1 MNEQNYYRTIRKKG
15 RRLKKSKPNWRLVG
29 VILIVSALLL
39 FFTIVAVI
47 SDQYLSKRDQFTVEF
62 GTPVQDCEFDYR
74 NSDLNFVVKLC
85 IPMFYKISDDVNI
98 NKLGTYLIFYD
109 SRLPFM
115 PDHLHMV
122 EVKDTTPPELTLTPM
137 EDTVF
142 QDINDFVDPGY
153 TAFDLCDGCV
163 EVKTERFQSSP
174 CWYTIRYTATD
185 KSGNTAEQHRKI
197 NVVRGQVAL
206 TFDDGPS
213 LNITPQILDVLAQN
227 NVHATFFI
235 LGYGY
240 DKEQLVLREFAEG
253 HTIGYH
259 GKSHQYK
266 DIYTSLDALMKN
278 FTSLEEDVINLT
290 GYSSKLVRFPGGSSN
305 TVSIN
310 YCEGIMSAAVT
321 EVATAGYTYFDW
333 NVDSGDAGRAD
344 TADEVYQNV
353 ISGIRAGHFNV
364 VLMHDSASKQHT
376 LDALQHIIDYCLEND
391 YELVALDSHSPQIT
405 HKIAN

>member
-1 MNEQNYYRTIRKKG
+1 MNEQNYYRTMRKKG
-15 RRLKKSKPNWRLVG
+15 RRLKKQKTNWGLVG
-29 VILIVSALLL
+29 VVLA
-39 FFTIVAVI
+39 VAVFLLTFTLTAI
-47 SDQYLSKRDQFTVEF
+47 GNNQYLSNHNQFTVEA
-62 GTPVQDCEFDYR
+62 GTSSKDCEYDYH
-74 NSDLNFVVKLC
+74 NADLNFFGKLC
-85 IPMFYKISDDVNI
+85 IPMFYKVSDDVDTS
-98 NKLGTYLIFYD
+98 KTGTYNVVYD

-115 PDHLHMV
+115 PDHTHII
-122 EVKDTTPPELTLTPM
+122 EVKDTTPPELTLEPM
-137 EDTVF
+137 METVF
-142 QDINDFVDPGY
+142 QDIGEFVDPGY
-153 TAFDLCDGCV
+153 SAFDTCDGCV
-163 EVKTERFQSSP
+163 PVKTECFQSSP
-174 CWYTIRYTATD
+174 CWYTIKYTATD
-185 KSGNTAEQHRKI
+185 KSGNTAEQHREI

-213 LNITPQILDVLAQN
+213 LNITPKVLDVLAQN

-240 DKEQLVLREFAEG
+240 DKEYLVLREFTEG

-259 GKSHQYK
+259 GMSHQYR
-266 DIYTSLDALMKN
+266 DIYTSLDALMEN
-278 FTSLEEDVINLT
+278 FTSLEEDVIELT

-310 YCEGIMSAAVT
+310 YCDGIMSAAAEEVT
-321 EVATAGYTYFDW
+321 KAGYTYFDW

-376 LDALQHIIDYCLEND
+376 LDALQRIIDFCLEND